1 MARKTSPTA
10 IAPAAGWTS
19 FPASADTRTVYVS
32 ASGNDE
38 NDGLSRTKPK
48 RTLASAVSRLRHGFP
63 DWLLLER
70 GSAWHESLGRWK
82 LSGRSAGEPMLIS
95 SFGESPKR
103 PLLLTGTHGG
113 IWTNGGGGSPA
124 SIDNLALVGLCF
136 RADGYEGGGDCIGAQ
151 FLQPASQLLI
161 EDCAFEGYSTNIVLQ
176 GLGGRH
182 SDLRVR
188 RCVIA
193 DAYTIH
199 ATGGHSQG
207 LYAFAVDGLLLEE
220 NLFDHNGWNE
230 SVPGAGADIFSHDIY
245 IDNGNTAVSV
255 RGNIIANASS
265 HGMQLRPGGAVV
277 DNLFLGNSIALS
289 VGGGNH
295 PETGGVRAEVR
306 DNVILDG
313 KNIDDDKPR
322 GWGIWLANIA
332 SGRVANNLIANNARG
347 TQPWAITLDGL
358 HRGDEAASIGIHA
371 LAIEKNVVFDWG
383 GGILV
388 QGGSA
393 CFVDVD
399 LIGNDLQESIGS
411 RPLLVYDDS
420 ASVASIRTK
429 GNRLFSQ
436 VAPPQSWVRIADR
449 PGSPPAPQRASYAD
463 ARRSPAA
470 YSKSQGGE
478 ESVAAFLRQVRAQS
492 KATWREEFTAHAV
505 NDYLR
510 AGFGLQGRS
519 QNEARH
525 RGGAWL
531 VLVGAASSDARR
543 RSCQVIDR

>member
-1 MARKTSPTA
+1 MRAILFLCCCSGGCSSGALESAAVFPAAQDVAPAA
-10 IAPAAGWTS
+10 IAASAGWTS
-19 FPASADTRTVYVS
+19 FTASADTRTVYVS
-32 ASGNDE
+32 ASGNDQ
-38 NDGLSRTKPK
+38 NDGLAPTRPK
-48 RTLASAVSRLRHGFP
+48 RTLAAGVSRLRHGFP

-70 GSAWHESLGRWK
+70 GSAWHESLGAWK
-82 LSGRSAGEPMLIS
+82 LSGRSASEPMLVS
-95 SFGESPKR
+95 SFGDSEER

-113 IWTNGGGGSPA
+113 IWTNGGGGTPA

-151 FLQPASQLLI
+151 FLQPASRLLI

-176 GLGGRH
+176 GRGGRH

-188 RCVIA
+188 RCVIV

-230 SVPGAGADIFSHDIY
+230 SVAGAGADIFSHDIY
-245 IDNGNTAVSV
+245 IDNGNTKVAV

-289 VGGGNH
+289 IGGGNH
-295 PETGGVRAEVR
+295 PEPGGVQAEVR
-306 DNVILDG
+306 ENVIVDG
-313 KNIDDDKPR
+313 KNIDEDNPR

-332 SGRVANNLIANNARG
+332 SGQVANNLIASNTRG

-358 HRGDEAASIGIHA
+358 HRGDETASIGIHG

-388 QGGSA
+388 QGGAA
-393 CFVDVD
+393 CFSDVD
-399 LIGNDLQESIGS
+399 LVGNDLQESIGS
-411 RPLLVYDDS
+411 RPLFVYDDPG
-420 ASVASIRTK
+420 SVASIRSK

-436 VAPPQSWVRIADR
+436 IAPPTSWVRIGDK
-449 PGSPPAPQRASYAD
+449 PSSPPASERASYAD
-463 ARRSPAA
+463 PRRSPAA
-470 YSKSQGGE
+470 YNKSKGGE
-478 ESVAAFLRQVRAQS
+478 ESMSAFLRQVRAQS
-492 KATWREEFTAHAV
+492 RAKWRDEFTAHAM
-505 NDYLR
+505 NEYLR
-510 AGFGLQGRS
+510 AGFEYGVR
-519 QNEARH
+519 
-525 RGGAWL
+525 
-531 VLVGAASSDARR
+531 
-543 RSCQVIDR
+543 